1 MEGNNTSLRKKILTW
16 LMPLMLLL
24 IVIDS
29 TLLNN
34 LALGALEK
42 ELDSTLYSSAKDI
55 AEYLNYT
62 NLDVKD
68 FEMLDSFNR
77 ILLKDDLDNVIYSVC
92 NDKGLLL
99 GGDLKLS
106 QIVPNKVEKSNPQ
119 FFSVEINQSQYRIV
133 RAFSSIKKGSS
144 LHQLIIQV
152 ATTTNRR
159 NALASKILIGVV
171 LPQLLLVL
179 LTYFVILVGVKKGL
193 APLATLQKEVL
204 ARSERNLTP
213 IYLPNIPKEVSLVA
227 RSINQLMEQLQNLIS
242 TQNNFIADAAH
253 QLRTPL
259 AGAQAQL
266 ELAEVETN
274 PEVLK
279 SIYDK
284 VHLSLDRL
292 LHTINQLLALAR
304 SQPEAVTMIQM
315 HLLDLNAV
323 SKEVILLMVPTA
335 IQKQIDLGFDESIE
349 PVWIKGNPE
358 RLRELVYNLL
368 DNSIRY
374 TQVGGRVTVATKV
387 GDEGVTLSV
396 EDNGPGV
403 ALADRNNIFDRFH
416 RIVGSGQE
424 GSGLGLAIVKEI
436 AKLHGA
442 TISISDASPSGGLKV
457 AVLFRKLES

>member
-29 TLLNN
+29 TLLNH
-34 LALGALEK
+34 LAVGALEK
-42 ELDSTLYSSAKDI
+42 ELDSTLYSSTKDI
-55 AEYLNYT
+55 SEYLNHT

-92 NDKGLLL
+92 NEQGHLL
-99 GGDLKLS
+99 GGDSRLA
-106 QIVPNKVEKSNPQ
+106 QIVPSNVEKLNPQ
-119 FFSVEINQSQYRIV
+119 FFSLEINRSQYRVV
-133 RAFSSIKKGSS
+133 RALSWISKGKN
-144 LHQLIIQV
+144 LHQLTILV
-152 ATTTNRR
+152 ASTTNRR

-179 LTYFVILVGVKKGL
+179 LTYFIILIGVKKGL
-193 APLATLQKEVL
+193 APLVALQNEVL

-266 ELAEVETN
+266 ELAEVESN
-274 PEVLK
+274 PEILK
-279 SIYDK
+279 SIFIK

-304 SQPEAVTMIQM
+304 SQPEAVSMIKM
-315 HLLDLNAV
+315 DVLNINLV
-323 SKEVILLMVPTA
+323 SKEVILLMLPTA

-349 PVWIKGNPE
+349 PALITGNLE
-358 RLRELVYNLL
+358 RVLELIYNLL
-368 DNSIRY
+368 DNAIRY
-374 TQVGGRVTVATKV
+374 TQIGGRVTVATKV
-387 GDEGVTLSV
+387 VDDGVILSV
-396 EDNGPGV
+396 DDNGPGV

>member
-179 LTYFVILVGVKKGL
+179 LTYFVIL
-193 APLATLQKEVL
+193 
-204 ARSERNLTP
+204 
-213 IYLPNIPKEVSLVA
+213 SL
-227 RSINQLMEQLQNLIS
+227 I
-242 TQNNFIADAAH
+242 FITYWKMVH
-253 QLRTPL
+253 
-259 AGAQAQL
+259 
-266 ELAEVETN
+266 
-274 PEVLK
+274 K
-279 SIYDK
+279 S
-284 VHLSLDRL
+284 
-292 LHTINQLLALAR
+292 
-304 SQPEAVTMIQM
+304 
-315 HLLDLNAV
+315 
-323 SKEVILLMVPTA
+323 
-335 IQKQIDLGFDESIE
+335 
-349 PVWIKGNPE
+349 
-358 RLRELVYNLL
+358 
-368 DNSIRY
+368 
-374 TQVGGRVTVATKV
+374 
-387 GDEGVTLSV
+387 
-396 EDNGPGV
+396 
-403 ALADRNNIFDRFH
+403 
-416 RIVGSGQE
+416 
-424 GSGLGLAIVKEI
+424 
-436 AKLHGA
+436 AK
-442 TISISDASPSGGLKV
+442 
-457 AVLFRKLES
+457 

>member
-29 TLLNN
+29 TLLNH
-34 LALGALEK
+34 LAVGALEK
-42 ELDSTLYSSAKDI
+42 ELDSTLYSSTKDI
-55 AEYLNYT
+55 SEYLNHT

-92 NDKGLLL
+92 NEQGHLL
-99 GGDLKLS
+99 GGDSRLA
-106 QIVPNKVEKSNPQ
+106 QIVPSNVEKLNPQ
-119 FFSVEINQSQYRIV
+119 FFSLEINRSQYRVV
-133 RAFSSIKKGSS
+133 RALSWISKGKN
-144 LHQLIIQV
+144 LHQLTILV
-152 ATTTNRR
+152 ASTTNRR

-179 LTYFVILVGVKKGL
+179 LTYFIILIGVKKGL
-193 APLATLQKEVL
+193 APLVALQNEVL

-266 ELAEVETN
+266 ELAEVESN
-274 PEVLK
+274 PEILK
-279 SIYDK
+279 SIFIK

-304 SQPEAVTMIQM
+304 SQPEAVSMIKM
-315 HLLDLNAV
+315 DVLNINLV
-323 SKEVILLMVPTA
+323 SKEVILLMLPTA
-335 IQKQIDLGFDESIE
+335 IQKTD
-349 PVWIKGNPE
+349 
-358 RLRELVYNLL
+358 
-368 DNSIRY
+368 
-374 TQVGGRVTVATKV
+374 
-387 GDEGVTLSV
+387 
-396 EDNGPGV
+396 
-403 ALADRNNIFDRFH
+403 
-416 RIVGSGQE
+416 
-424 GSGLGLAIVKEI
+424 
-436 AKLHGA
+436 
-442 TISISDASPSGGLKV
+442 
-457 AVLFRKLES
+457 